1 MHSSK
6 CLCRDECVFLHN
18 LTRVKTQFLH
28 VPIFLPE
35 NASWSKILLVP
46 GHLTG
51 MIKISVRKGDAE
63 RKEEEE
69 GKLRVA
75 KKASILNL

>member
-1 MHSSK
+1 MHLGQKSS
-6 CLCRDECVFLHN
+6 LRF
-18 LTRVKTQFLH
+18 
-28 VPIFLPE
+28 
-35 NASWSKILLVP
+35 SKVP

-63 RKEEEE
+63 KKEEEE